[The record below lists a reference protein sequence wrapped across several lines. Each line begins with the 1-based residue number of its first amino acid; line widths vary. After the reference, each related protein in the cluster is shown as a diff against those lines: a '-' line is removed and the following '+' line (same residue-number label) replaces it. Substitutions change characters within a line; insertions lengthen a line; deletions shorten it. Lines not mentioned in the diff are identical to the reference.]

1 MTRYRLLVAIL
12 IPGILGAGI
21 AASVLVYGAAERVAE
36 SSDLLVNEAM
46 VDLRA
51 LDAFRTNLLEHERLA
66 YEAYGTIQP
75 QTVAPELRE
84 VRNRIEDRWGALRDW
99 GLSEEDEQRLAEHW
113 ARIRERARG
122 LLENLNQPQPD
133 WDRAQ
138 DQLATMTERRKRIE
152 PYLETLGRNLEDR
165 AEAANNATRRDTD
178 FMFTLVSVYTGI
190 IFLIALVVARVFWRL
205 AAISRTNQAL
215 AEFPRRNPNPVLTL
229 DASGRVTYANPAAY
243 ELAGTALG
251 PGAEGGELL
260 DSETVDTLIRQGIGA
275 LEIRRGDRIL
285 LVEWHWLTDLRKF
298 QVYLHD
304 ITEQRTAEN
313 RLRRMAYEDTV
324 TGLPNREGMREVL
337 TQALQEATPG
347 VILISVDR
355 FELMTAQQGFEAAD
369 AVLMELARALGPA
382 ARRRFGEETTVAR
395 LDGALFG
402 VVVPY
407 TPVDRGLAGAL
418 RQDLPKEIRTAHAF
432 FQTDYQLGVRPH
444 RGEDQEATAS
454 DLLHDADT
462 ALVAYERAGGT
473 RVMVYD
479 AHLQEAEKEKV
490 RIEHRIREAL
500 RHERGLQLY
509 IQPQVDLTTGR
520 ITGGEF
526 LLRWHDPELGQVSP
540 ERFIPVVEHSG
551 LVIELGRWVRER
563 ALKHL
568 ARWRAQEFANLSE
581 VAINVTSP
589 EVFDPD
595 WPEEVLSRLEAFGL
609 PGRSLE
615 LEVTERVLARPED
628 SLAIHNLRRL
638 REAGIHISVDDFG
651 TGYSSLAYLERLPIS
666 RVKVAKQF
674 VDPLPHPKSGIS
686 LARLILDMA
695 HAMRLDTI
703 AEAVET
709 EEQAQALRA
718 MGCTRAQG
726 YLFGAAMPAEDFAEL
741 LAGDR
746 GKAPPR

>member
-1 MTRYRLLVAIL
+1 MNRYRMLLAIL

-21 AASVLVYGAAERVAE
+21 AASVLVYVAAERVAE

-51 LDAFRTNLLEHERLA
+51 LDAFRTDLLEHERLA

-84 VRNRIEDRWGALRDW
+84 VRNRIENRWDSLRDW
-99 GLSEEDEQRLAEHW
+99 GLSEADGQRLADHW
-113 ARIRERARG
+113 ARIRERAQG
-122 LLENLNQPQPD
+122 LLENLRRPQTD
-133 WDRAQ
+133 WDRAR

-152 PYLETLGRNLEDR
+152 PYLETLGRNLENR
-165 AEAANNATRRDTD
+165 AEAANTANRGDLG
-178 FMFTLVSVYTGI
+178 FMFTLVSVYTGV
-190 IFLIALVVARVFWRL
+190 IFLIALVVARVFGRM

-229 DASGRVTYANPAAY
+229 DAAGRVTYANPAAY

-251 PGAEGGELL
+251 PGAEGGDLM
-260 DSETVDTLIRQGIGA
+260 DAQTLGA
-275 LEIRRGDRIL
+275 LAKQESGRLEIQRGGRVL
-285 LVEWHWLTDLRKF
+285 LAEWHWLTDLRKF
-298 QVYLHD
+298 QVYLRD
-304 ITEQRTAEN
+304 ITEQRTAED

-337 TQALQEATPG
+337 TRALREATPG
-347 VILISVDR
+347 VILIGVDR

-369 AVLMELARALGPA
+369 AVLVKLADALRPA
-382 ARRRFGEETTVAR
+382 ARHHFGAETTVAR

-402 VVVPY
+402 VVVPH
-407 TPVDRGLAGAL
+407 TPVDRSLAEAL
-418 RQDLPKEIRTAHAF
+418 RQDLPQEIRTAGAF

-444 RGEDQEATAS
+444 RTGDQQATAS

-462 ALVAYERAGGT
+462 ALVAYERAGGA

-490 RIEHRIREAL
+490 RIESRIREAL
-500 RHERGLQLY
+500 RQERGLQLY

-526 LLRWHDPELGQVSP
+526 LLRWQDPELGTVPP
-540 ERFIPVVEHSG
+540 EQFIPVVEHSG
-551 LVIELGRWVRER
+551 LILELGRWVRER
-563 ALKHL
+563 ALEHL
-568 ARWRAQEFANLSE
+568 ARWRAEDGPNLLE
-581 VAINVTSP
+581 VAINVASP

-595 WPEEVLSRLEAFGL
+595 WPNEVLTRLEALGL

-638 REAGIHISVDDFG
+638 RDAGIHISVDDFG
-651 TGYSSLAYLERLPIS
+651 TGYSSVAYLERLPIS

-726 YLFGAAMPAEDFAEL
+726 YLFGAPMPAEEFPEL
-741 LAGDR
+741 FNGSS
-746 GKAPPR
+746 GK